1 MLFLKVIGK
10 YLPQSNGF
18 KNAPKPP
25 LSREAGHLPLAH
37 LHCTNRSAVQV
48 SLRVRCPPN
57 TTIELSDLGEEN
69 RRWKWYDEVS
79 SDNRQADRFVV
90 YRVLYTDSV
99 G

>member
-1 MLFLKVIGK
+1 MINKVHLQNK
-10 YLPQSNGF
+10 NGLT
-18 KNAPKPP
+18 KRSQPP
-25 LSREAGHLPLAH
+25 PSREAGHLPLAH

-48 SLRVRCPPN
+48 SLQVRCPPN
-57 TTIELSDLGEEN
+57 TTIELSDLGEED
-69 RRWKWYDEVS
+69 RRWKWHGEVS